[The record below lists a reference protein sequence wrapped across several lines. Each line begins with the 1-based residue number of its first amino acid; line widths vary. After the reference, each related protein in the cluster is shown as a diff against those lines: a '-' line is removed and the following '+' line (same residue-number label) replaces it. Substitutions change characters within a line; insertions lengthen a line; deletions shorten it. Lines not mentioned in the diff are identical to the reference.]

1 MIKKVKNNRRTA
13 TIHEKFR
20 HGNCQVWSKIKFMK
34 IIATILKGTVPALAL
49 FAMTQC
55 TTTAGVS
62 SDEKTFIVGP
72 QTADCTGVA
81 PMKCLQVKESASGD
95 WTNFY
100 TNIEGFTYEPGY
112 EYVLKVKTEKIANPP
127 ADGSSIKY
135 TLVKQVSKTKKET
148 ASANEKTLIIGA
160 NTVDCSAGA
169 GRMKCMQA
177 KEKASESWSN
187 FYNSIEGFTYEP
199 GYEYVLKV
207 KTEKIT
213 NPPADASS
221 IKYTLIQQVSKT
233 KK

>member
-1 MIKKVKNNRRTA
+1 
-13 TIHEKFR
+13 
-20 HGNCQVWSKIKFMK
+20 MK
-34 IIATILKGTVPALAL
+34 SIATILKGAAPALAL
-49 FAMTQC
+49 FAITQC

-62 SDEKTFIVGP
+62 AADEKTFIVGP

-81 PMKCLQVKESASGD
+81 PMKCLQVKEKASED

-135 TLVKQVSKTKKET
+135 TLVKQVSKTKKEGIT
-148 ASANEKTLIIGA
+148 ANEKTLIIGA
-160 NTVDCSAGA
+160 ETLDCSAGA
-169 GRMKCMQA
+169 GRMKCMQV
-177 KEKASESWSN
+177 KENASDNWTN
-187 FYNSIEGFTYEP
+187 FYSNIEGFTYEP

-207 KTEKIT
+207 KTEKIA

-221 IKYTLIQQVSKT
+221 IKYTLVEQVSKT

>member
-1 MIKKVKNNRRTA
+1 MVIARYGPK
-13 TIHEKFR
+13 
-20 HGNCQVWSKIKFMK
+20 SSFMK
-34 IIATILKGTVPALAL
+34 SIATILKGTVPALAL

-62 SDEKTFIVGP
+62 AADEKTFIVGP
-72 QTADCTGVA
+72 ETADCTGVA
-81 PMKCLQVKESASGD
+81 PMKCLQVKEKASEN

-100 TNIEGFTYEPGY
+100 TNIEGFVYEPGY

-135 TLVKQVSKTKKET
+135 TLVKQVSKTKKG
-148 ASANEKTLIIGA
+148 AAANEKTLIIGA
-160 NTVDCSAGA
+160 QTVDCSTGA
-169 GRMKCMQA
+169 GRMKCMQV
-177 KEKASESWSN
+177 KENASENWTN
-187 FYNSIEGFTYEP
+187 FYSKIEGFTYEP

-207 KTEKIT
+207 KTEKIA

-221 IKYTLIQQVSKT
+221 IKYTLIEQVSKT

>member
-1 MIKKVKNNRRTA
+1 MIKKLKNNRRTA
-13 TIHEKFR
+13 TIREKVR

-34 IIATILKGTVPALAL
+34 SIATILKGAAPALAL

-55 TTTAGVS
+55 TTTAAAS
-62 SDEKTFIVGP
+62 SADEKTFIVGP

-81 PMKCLQVKESASGD
+81 PMKCLQVKEKASEN

-100 TNIEGFTYEPGY
+100 TNIDGFTYEPGY

-135 TLVKQVSKTKKET
+135 TLVKQVSKTKKEV
-148 ASANEKTLIIGA
+148 AANEKTLIIGSQ
-160 NTVDCSAGA
+160 TVDCSAGA
-169 GRMKCMQA
+169 GRMKCMQV
-177 KEKASESWSN
+177 KENASESWSN
-187 FYNSIEGFTYEP
+187 FYSHIEGFTYEP

-207 KTEKIT
+207 KTEKIA

-221 IKYTLIQQVSKT
+221 IKYTLIEQVSKT

>member
-1 MIKKVKNNRRTA
+1 
-13 TIHEKFR
+13 
-20 HGNCQVWSKIKFMK
+20 MK
-34 IIATILKGTVPALAL
+34 SIATILKGAAPALAL

-62 SDEKTFIVGP
+62 SADEKTFIVGP

-81 PMKCLQVKESASGD
+81 PMKCLQVKEKASEN

-100 TNIEGFTYEPGY
+100 TNIDGFTYEPGY

-135 TLVKQVSKTKKET
+135 TLVKQVSKTKKEV
-148 ASANEKTLIIGA
+148 AANEKTLIIGSQ
-160 NTVDCSAGA
+160 TVDCSAGA
-169 GRMKCMQA
+169 GRMKCMQV
-177 KEKASESWSN
+177 KENASENWSN
-187 FYNSIEGFTYEP
+187 FYSNIEGFTYEP

-207 KTEKIT
+207 KTEKIA

-221 IKYTLIQQVSKT
+221 IKYTLIEQVSKT